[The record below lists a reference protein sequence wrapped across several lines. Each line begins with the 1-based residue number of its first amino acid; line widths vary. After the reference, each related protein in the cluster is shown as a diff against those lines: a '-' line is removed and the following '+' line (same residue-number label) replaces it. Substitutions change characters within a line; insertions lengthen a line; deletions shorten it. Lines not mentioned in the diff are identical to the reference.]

1 MRLDPKKYN
10 AFKTKGGRTVYDGG
24 GILPDIEIETAKF
37 SPITTALLKENVLF
51 NYATQYRY
59 DNKLQRWEDFSFTDK
74 DFQGFLKY
82 LKNNE
87 FNFETQTELS
97 FKKALRKA
105 EDDGLEKQIQ
115 GNFKELMA
123 SITQAKKKK
132 ITDKK
137 PEIIALLKAEILKQY
152 FYSSGLYKYQV
163 LNNPEIR
170 AAVEILNN
178 EGRYRKI
185 LK

>member
-1 MRLDPKKYN
+1 
-10 AFKTKGGRTVYDGG
+10 
-24 GILPDIEIETAKF
+24 
-37 SPITTALLKENVLF
+37 
-51 NYATQYRY
+51 
-59 DNKLQRWEDFSFTDK
+59 
-74 DFQGFLKY
+74 
-82 LKNNE
+82 
-87 FNFETQTELS
+87 
-97 FKKALRKA
+97 
-105 EDDGLEKQIQ
+105 
-115 GNFKELMA
+115 MA

-170 AAVEILNN
+170 AAVEVLNN
-178 EGRYRKI
+178 ESRNRKI